1 MDRRK
6 FFSVTSASAAA
17 VAAGSLAG
25 TGAVAEAAAPKTAAA
40 GGPCASAKLPPLKV
54 RLGHQFGTLTD
65 RSAAW
70 VSRYGVDAVCTSP
83 KVADPTRLY
92 PTVDEMKAMLDIA
105 DKHKVKVDL
114 VDSVL
119 LTSSLIDREKNPA
132 IMLGKSPQRDRDIEA
147 FQNHIRTCAATGIRT
162 LKYNMSILGVV
173 RLEEVPGRGDT
184 VYNRWNFKDAV
195 AKNPP
200 LTRAGVVG
208 ADAFWERINYF
219 LERVVPVATEN
230 KVRIACHP
238 QDPGMP
244 PEGYRG
250 ITNVLGTID
259 GLKKFVAMHESPYHG
274 LNFCQGTVSEN
285 LYHPNEEIG
294 DVIRYFG
301 SRKKIFNV
309 HFRNIRGH
317 RDDFVAEMFP
327 DEGDVDFVKALKVY
341 REVGYE
347 DLLMPDHA
355 PKVVGADA
363 EWGTNE
369 NFAFEFGYIR
379 GLIQSEK
386 HLV

>member
-6 FFSVTSASAAA
+6 FFNLAGAGFSVTAASAAA
-17 VAAGSLAG
+17 VAAG
-25 TGAVAEAAAPKTAAA
+25 GAAQTADAQPKKAV
-40 GGPCASAKLPPLKV
+40 GGKLPPLKV

-70 VSRYGVDAVCTSP
+70 VARYGVDAVCTSP
-83 KVADPTRLY
+83 KVGDPTRLY
-92 PTVDEMKAMLDIA
+92 PTVDEMKTMLDIA

-132 IMLGKSPQRDRDIEA
+132 IMLGQSPQRDRDIEA

-173 RLEEVPGRGDT
+173 RSEEVPGRGDT
-184 VYNRWNFKDAV
+184 VYNKWNFKEAQ

-285 LYHPNEEIG
+285 LNHPNEEIG

-301 SRKKIFNV
+301 GRKKIFNV

-355 PKVVGADA
+355 PKVVGVDA
-363 EWGTNE
+363 EWGASE

-386 HLV
+386 HIV

>member
-6 FFSVTSASAAA
+6 FFSVTGAGAAAAAASGLSETASAQSRMYPAKP
-17 VAAGSLAG
+17 G
-25 TGAVAEAAAPKTAAA
+25 EAA
-40 GGPCASAKLPPLKV
+40 ASAKLQPLKA
-54 RLGHQFGTLTD
+54 RLGHQFGTLTE

-83 KVADPTRLY
+83 KVE
-92 PTVDEMKAMLDIA
+92 EMNKMLDLA
-105 DKHKVKVDL
+105 NKYKVKVEL

-119 LTSSLIDREKNPA
+119 LTSSLIDKEKNPG
-132 IMLGKSPQRDRDIEA
+132 IMLAHDPERGREIEA
-147 FQNHIRTCAATGIRT
+147 FQNHIRTCAKAGIRT

-173 RLEEVPGRGDT
+173 RSEQVPGRGDT
-184 VYNRWNFKDAV
+184 MYEKWNAKEAL

-200 LTRAGVVG
+200 LTRAGVVN
-208 ADAFWERINYF
+208 ADAFWERIEYF
-219 LERVVPVATEN
+219 LSHVVPVANEN

-238 QDPGMP
+238 NDPGMP

-259 GLKKFVAMHESPYHG
+259 GLKRFVSMHESPYHG
-274 LNFCQGTVSEN
+274 LNFCQGTVSED
-285 LYHPNEEIG
+285 LHKPNDELP

-301 SRKKIFNV
+301 GKKKIFNV
-309 HFRNIRGH
+309 HFRNIRGG
-317 RDDFVAEMFP
+317 RDNFVAEMFP
-327 DEGDVDFVKALKVY
+327 DEGDVDFVKMLKVY

-355 PKVVGADA
+355 PKVIGVDA
-363 EWGTNE
+363 EWGANE

-379 GLIQSEK
+379 GLIQSEQ

>member
-6 FFSVTSASAAA
+6 FFSVTGASTAA
-17 VAAGSLAG
+17 VAAGGLG
-25 TGAVAEAAAPKTAAA
+25 GAATVADAAPAA
-40 GGPCASAKLPPLKV
+40 GSSCASAKLPPLKA
-54 RLGHQFGTLTD
+54 RLGHQFGSLTE

-70 VSRYGVDAVCTSP
+70 VARYGVDAICTSP
-83 KVADPTRLY
+83 KLTDPTRLY

-105 DKHKVKVDL
+105 DKHKVKVEL

-132 IMLGKSPQRDRDIEA
+132 IMLGQSPQRDRDIEA

-184 VYNRWNFKDAV
+184 VYNRWNYKEAV

-200 LTRAGVVG
+200 LTRAGVVN

-244 PEGYRG
+244 PQGYRG
-250 ITNVLGTID
+250 VDRVLGTID
-259 GLKKFVAMHESPYHG
+259 GLKKFIAMHESPYHG
-274 LNFCQGTVSEN
+274 LNFCQGTVSED

-309 HFRNIRGH
+309 HFRNIRGG
-317 RDDFVAEMFP
+317 RDNFVAEMFP
-327 DEGDVDFVKALKVY
+327 DEGDVDFVKVLKVY

-347 DLLMPDHA
+347 DLLMPDQA
-355 PKVVGADA
+355 PKEGGEDA
-363 EWGTNE
+363 EWCTNN
-369 NFAFEFGYIR
+369 NFAFEFGFIS
-379 GLIQSEK
+379 GLIKSEK

>member
-6 FFSVTSASAAA
+6 FFSVTGAGAAA
-17 VAAGSLAG
+17 VAATSL
-25 TGAVAEAAAPKTAAA
+25 TGADAAP
-40 GGPCASAKLPPLKV
+40 GGPGGSCASAKLPPLKA
-54 RLGHQFGTLTD
+54 RLGHQFGALTD
-65 RSAAW
+65 QTAAW
-70 VSRYGVDAVCTSP
+70 IARFGVDAICTSP

-105 DKHKVKVDL
+105 NRHKVKVEL

-132 IMLGKSPQRDRDIEA
+132 IMLGQSPQRDRDIAA
-147 FQNHIRTCAATGIRT
+147 FQNHIRTCAATAIRT

-173 RLEEVPGRGDT
+173 RLEEVQGRGDT
-184 VYNRWNFKDAV
+184 MYNRWNYKDAV

-200 LTRAGVVG
+200 LTKAGVVG
-208 ADAFWERINYF
+208 ADAFWERINYV
-219 LERVVPVATEN
+219 LERVVPVAAEN

-244 PEGYRG
+244 PQGYRG
-250 ITNVLGTID
+250 VDRGLGTVD
-259 GLKKFVAMHESPYHG
+259 GLKKFITLHENPYHG
-274 LNFCQGTVSEN
+274 LNFCQGTVSED
-285 LYHPNEEIG
+285 LYHPNDEIG

-355 PKVVGADA
+355 PHVVGAGS
-363 EWGTNE
+363 EWGANE

-379 GLIQSEK
+379 GLIQSEQ

>member
-6 FFSVTSASAAA
+6 FFSVTGAGAAA
-17 VAAGSLAG
+17 LAAGSAP
-25 TGAVAEAAAPKTAAA
+25 AANAAPGVP
-40 GGPCASAKLPPLKV
+40 GGACASSKLQPLKA

-65 RSAAW
+65 KSAAW
-70 VSRYGVDAVCTSP
+70 VARYGVDAVCTSP
-83 KVADPTRLY
+83 VITDPTRLY
-92 PTVDEMKAMLDIA
+92 PTADEMNKMLDLA
-105 DKHKVKVDL
+105 RKWKVKVEL

-119 LTSSLIDREKNPA
+119 LTSSNIDKEKNPG
-132 IMLGKSPQRDRDIEA
+132 IMLAKSPEREREIEA

-162 LKYNMSILGVV
+162 LKYNMSILGVLRSGEV
-173 RLEEVPGRGDT
+173 RGRGDT
-184 VYNRWNFKDAV
+184 VYNRWNAKEAI

-200 LTRAGVVG
+200 LTQAGVVD
-208 ADAFWERINYF
+208 ADAFWERIDFF
-219 LERVVPVATEN
+219 LSHVVPVAN
-230 KVRIACHP
+230 QYKVRIACHP
-238 QDPGMP
+238 QDPGTP

-250 ITNVLGTID
+250 VDRVLGTID
-259 GLKKFVAMHESPYHG
+259 GLKRFVGMHESPYHG
-274 LNFCQGTVSEN
+274 LNFCQGTVSED
-285 LYHPNEEIG
+285 LEHPNDEIG
-294 DVIRYFG
+294 DVIRWFG

-317 RDDFVAEMFP
+317 RGDFVAEMFP

-355 PKVVGADA
+355 PKVVGAGA

-379 GLIQSEK
+379 GLIQAEQ
-386 HLV
+386 HLA